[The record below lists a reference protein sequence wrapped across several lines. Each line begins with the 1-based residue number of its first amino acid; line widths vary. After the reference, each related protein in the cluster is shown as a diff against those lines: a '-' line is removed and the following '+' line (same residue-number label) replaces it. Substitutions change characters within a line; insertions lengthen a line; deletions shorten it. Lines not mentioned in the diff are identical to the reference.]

1 MSYSIDAFQPLLM
14 QTLDALQQA
23 LDAVMKKTG
32 DAKEADD
39 EAEKLLETMKGHNAA
54 MTKIL
59 LASPIWENVL
69 QQVEQMVDW
78 GSLSCNACNIG
89 FHSNITLAAHKESVN
104 HKKRAYAL
112 AMGHEGDA

>member
-1 MSYSIDAFQPLLM
+1 M

-59 LASPIWENVL
+59 LAWENVK
-69 QQVEQMVDW
+69 QKVEQTVDW
-78 GSLSCNACNIG
+78 GSLMCNACNIG
-89 FHSNITLAAHKESVN
+89 FHSNVALAAHKDGVN

>member
-14 QTLDALQQA
+14 QTLDALQRT
-23 LDAVMKKTG
+23 LDAVMRKTG
-32 DAKEADD
+32 DAKEVDD
-39 EAEKLLETMKGHNAA
+39 EAGKLLETMNRHNAA

-78 GSLSCNACNIG
+78 GSLSCNVCHIG
-89 FHSNITLAAHKESVN
+89 FPTNVVLAAHKDSVN
-104 HKKRAYAL
+104 HKKMAYAVAQEL
-112 AMGHEGDA
+112 AGYA